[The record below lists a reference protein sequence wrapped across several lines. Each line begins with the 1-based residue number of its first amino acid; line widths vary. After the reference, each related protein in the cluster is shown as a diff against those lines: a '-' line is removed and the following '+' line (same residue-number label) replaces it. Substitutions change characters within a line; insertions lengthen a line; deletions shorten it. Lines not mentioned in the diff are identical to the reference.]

1 MRPEMHV
8 MQAIMRN
15 ILLSPV
21 PGFRHSLSGRSHRAE
36 IAPGKAGFYAFPNVC
51 KSTLFI
57 DQNYI
62 GHEENYI

>member
-36 IAPGKAGFYAFPNVC
+36 IAPGKAGFYAFPTIC
-51 KSTLFI
+51 KSMLFI
-57 DQNYI
+57 VQNYI

>member
-57 DQNYI
+57 GQNYI
-62 GHEENYI
+62 